1 MERGDSLNKFIKD
14 SPGDWILFAVMNMA
28 CFPLGVFLQMMA
40 GDSGET
46 PSFLYSPALFL
57 IILPNLLFILY
68 FIIKYRLSKL
78 KDMDNK
84 NFNDINRSKNKPVI
98 NFLHRH
104 NLLFIAIVLLNAT
117 DAVRI
122 LDVRKLFSL
131 KEITVPASL
140 LFETLLPNAVIVGAY
155 LLFYLLY
162 LRKQN

>member
-1 MERGDSLNKFIKD
+1 MNKHFKKL
-14 SPGDWILFAVMNMA
+14 PGDLVLFAVWNIA
-28 CFPLGVFLQMMA
+28 FIPFGLFLQIMA
-40 GDSGET
+40 GDSGEM
-46 PSFLYSPALFL
+46 PPIIYSPAFYL
-57 IILPNLLFILY
+57 IVVPNLLFILY
-68 FIIKYRLSKL
+68 FIRKGRAAKL
-78 KDMDNK
+78 KGANIEDIE
-84 NFNDINRSKNKPVI
+84 NDSRSINNPVI

-140 LFETLLPNAVIVGAY
+140 LFETLLPNAIIVGAY